1 MRLGLDP
8 KAFSGHPPPPALPRG
23 ASLFK
28 LADVSRHKSMDTL
41 RGCVRD
47 AEVFKN
53 HAGEGLL

>member
-1 MRLGLDP
+1 VRELH
-8 KAFSGHPPPPALPRG
+8 ASARG

-41 RGCVRD
+41 RGHVRD